1 MPIIFYTLTLQGV
14 ENIASNAYSKKNNKI
29 IVTPPATLLF
39 SEKSSPYLLVYGS
52 GVIGQTTLQK
62 MKQMGKSIQLKVID
76 GDFLGV
82 MSDLEIEAAVR
93 NVKTIIIAADSKKIE
108 SKGGWFGGG
117 NKDAKTNAGGDGVIN
132 ISNEEWNQMLNEKS
146 LKKLLNATM
155 KECNRSGNLNIKVIA
170 VDKATKPSKSLGS
183 FLGGETTDFDSE
195 VILQCKSRGLG
206 YAIVKVGTIIGDE
219 VPLPSGIRSRAVQG
233 QKLSEEEEEV
243 AQREYITPVLFT
255 GSSRVEQTEVTRISL
270 AVDALLRSAA
280 HPLMNSTT
288 SVISSPSTGMEL
300 PSDAQV
306 ILVMI

>member
-1 MPIIFYTLTLQGV
+1 MQISIDSAPIIFYNLKFQGV

-117 NKDAKTNAGGDGVIN
+117 NKDTKANAGGDGVIN

-219 VPLPSGIRSRAVQG
+219 VPLPANVRSRAVQG
-233 QKLSEEEEEV
+233 QKLSKEEEEV
-243 AQREYITPVLFT
+243 AL
-255 GSSRVEQTEVTRISL
+255 
-270 AVDALLRSAA
+270 
-280 HPLMNSTT
+280 
-288 SVISSPSTGMEL
+288 
-300 PSDAQV
+300 
-306 ILVMI
+306 